1 MQAAIGNEFPCEINL
16 VQRSR
21 NLDIAIGKR
30 IYTIDEAATKT
41 FEELY
46 PRAVGLNI
54 QFDIILARRNAALDT
69 RLQWHI
75 SFSHAIENRIL
86 GDGVYIYLP
95 FLFIPP

>member
-46 PRAVGLNI
+46 SRAVGLNI
-54 QFDIILARRNAALDT
+54 QFDIVLAGRNVALDT

-75 SFSHAIENRIL
+75 SFSH
-86 GDGVYIYLP
+86 
-95 FLFIPP
+95 